1 MIESS
6 KHSRS
11 VVDSLPCIKKK
22 IPPVRLQP
30 LYFVLFGSAII
41 RMVKKFSKKIDLTKL
56 RRSLVVS

>member
-1 MIESS
+1 MIECS

-41 RMVKKFSKKIDLTKL
+41 RIVKNSVKKLI
-56 RRSLVVS
+56 